1 MFNNRA
7 VNHKIEIIGLS
18 ALLNDETYTLNDMLS
33 KSNDTAIH
41 VKIIQILF
49 LQISLQSFGSHNER
63 HFYSLSITFE
73 IVE

>member
-7 VNHKIEIIGLS
+7 VNRKIESIGLR
-18 ALLNDETYTLNDMLS
+18 ALLNDGTYTLNDMLS
-33 KSNDTAIH
+33 KSSDTTIH

-63 HFYSLSITFE
+63 HFHKKTP
-73 IVE
+73 